1 MMELLLMVSMT
12 TMSMSMTTMS
22 MSMSINFTHFSGN
35 LVSSW
40 VALLSWHLVAH
51 WSWDFSL
58 MLLGNLVALSL
69 NMLLA
74 LRSIAV
80 SSISRGLSRSLVV
93 TSNDSSADNLG
104 VMTNNG

>member
-12 TMSMSMTTMS
+12 TMSMSMTT

-104 VMTNNG
+104 VMTNNS